1 MNETFAE
8 IERVL
13 GLRDSKHRHR
23 EAKKHELPMGS
34 GDQPNLENL
43 LAALYRRMNEYD
55 EIDGDLREEKLKLEI
70 KVLTERHR
78 KMEMGNQAT
87 EGNLVD
93 VNELF
98 EWADKLASSI
108 RKAGDLVAR
117 KHTLKGVE
125 AQEIINNSVEE
136 FDRTT
141 QEFKDHYTDNS
152 KDPNHE

>member
-1 MNETFAE
+1 MDETFTE
-8 IERVL
+8 IERAL

-34 GDQPNLENL
+34 GDQPNLEAL
-43 LAALYRRMNEYD
+43 LAALYRRMIEYD

-98 EWADKLASSI
+98 EWADKLASFI
-108 RKAGDLVAR
+108 RRAGDLLAR
-117 KHTLKGVE
+117 KNTITGQE
-125 AQEIINNSVEE
+125 AQEIVNNAVDE
-136 FDRTT
+136 FE
-141 QEFKDHYTDNS
+141 QASKEFKSNYSGNGE
-152 KDPNHE
+152 PNGE